1 MNDPHVVALVYRIED
16 NSSVD
21 YHEAPPLD
29 HEEER
34 FRLHVEDRQVRFE
47 LKEHCATSEAAR
59 TIVEPY
65 IRNWELDAGLRTH
78 RFKLRFERPEIVD
91 RNPTPGKVSAGAAYF
106 NITIPTAQVTVTAVV
121 PSYPRPPSGLTLDPD
136 NPDVM
141 TMYDRYTGYL
151 EGRELLT
158 SMAYFCLTMFTEYLN
173 VDRRAAASKYR
184 IEKKVLRKIGDL
196 STNRG
201 GPAGARKA
209 KGVGQDLTAAES
221 HFLDE
226 AVKAI
231 IRRVA
236 EVAHDPG
243 SDFPRIRLS
252 DLPNLSP

>member
-1 MNDPHVVALVYRIED
+1 MNDPHVVALLYRIED
-16 NSSVD
+16 DPSVD
-21 YHEAPPLD
+21 YREAPPFD
-29 HEEER
+29 HEEEQ
-34 FRLHVEDRQVRFE
+34 FRLHIEDQQVRFE

-59 TIVEPY
+59 TVVEPY
-65 IRNWELDAGLRTH
+65 IRCWELDASLRTH

-91 RNPTPGKVSAGAAYF
+91 RNPTPGIVELVTYANVG
-106 NITIPTAQVTVTAVV
+106 NITARAVITAVV
-121 PSYPRPPSGLTLDPD
+121 HEYPRPPSGLTLDPD
-136 NPDVM
+136 NPDVL
-141 TMYDRYTGYL
+141 TMYHRYTGY
-151 EGRELLT
+151 RERREPLT
-158 SMAYFCLTMFTEYLN
+158 SMAYFCLTMLTEYLN
-173 VDRRAAASKYR
+173 GGRNAAASKYR
-184 IEKKVLRKIGDL
+184 IEKKVLDKIGDL

-209 KGVGQDLTAAES
+209 KGVSQDLTAAES